1 MTKKDAH
8 ARNHKN
14 HDRILINKFEIT
26 GDCKAEMFGKVFI
39 ILEVNMYQ
47 YEGKTKK
54 ILTIFGFLIREY
66 NLQFKFQTF
75 SMYHNFY
82 GPMDTYSFYNEF
94 GCFTL
99 HNAVQRGEWG
109 LYISEKFSEDQYKLM
124 AREIYDCD
132 YPTKWHWTTTG
143 WLKDLAQAIKEEID
157 KKGTMLGIRVEK
169 KNADDQGE

>member
-75 SMYHNFY
+75 DMYYIFY

-109 LYISEKFSEDQYKLM
+109 LYKSEKFSEDQYKLM

-169 KNADDQGE
+169 KNADNQGE

>member
-1 MTKKDAH
+1 
-8 ARNHKN
+8 
-14 HDRILINKFEIT
+14 
-26 GDCKAEMFGKVFI
+26 MFGKVFI

-109 LYISEKFSEDQYKLM
+109 LYKSEKFSEDQYKLM

-143 WLKDLAQAIKEEID
+143 WLKDLAQAKKEEID

>member
-1 MTKKDAH
+1 
-8 ARNHKN
+8 
-14 HDRILINKFEIT
+14 
-26 GDCKAEMFGKVFI
+26 
-39 ILEVNMYQ
+39 MYQ

-75 SMYHNFY
+75 GMYHNFY

-109 LYISEKFSEDQYKLM
+109 LYKSEKFSEDQYKLM

-143 WLKDLAQAIKEEID
+143 WLKDLAQAIKEGID
-157 KKGTMLGIRVEK
+157 KEGTLFGIRVEK